1 MSHRLG
7 QIDGI
12 LFDKDGTL
20 IRYDE
25 SWGPVNR
32 EAARIAAAGDQD
44 LEPRLLMAAGMDPD
58 SGRTL
63 ADSLLAA
70 GNAADIAA
78 GFVAAGSP
86 LRVDELTVLLDGLFV
101 RATEFAVPV
110 TDLRV
115 LFSRLK
121 SHGLKLGIA
130 SSDNAL
136 SIQNT
141 ARRFGIEEY
150 VDFIAGYD
158 SGFGPKPEPGMV
170 LGFCKAAALDPS
182 RVAVVGDN
190 NHDLVMAAS
199 AGAAL
204 KIGVLTGTG
213 TRETLEPLADFCLD
227 SIASL
232 EAWLLHQQARA

>member
-1 MSHRLG
+1 M
-7 QIDGI
+7 
-12 LFDKDGTL
+12 
-20 IRYDE
+20 
-25 SWGPVNR
+25 
-32 EAARIAAAGDQD
+32 
-44 LEPRLLMAAGMDPD
+44 
-58 SGRTL
+58 
-63 ADSLLAA
+63 
-70 GNAADIAA
+70 
-78 GFVAAGSP
+78 
-86 LRVDELTVLLDGLFV
+86 
-101 RATEFAVPV
+101 
-110 TDLRV
+110 
-115 LFSRLK
+115 
-121 SHGLKLGIA
+121 LGIA

-136 SIQNT
+136 SIENT

-170 LGFCKAAALDPS
+170 LGFCEAVALDPS

-213 TRETLEPLADFCLD
+213 TRETLEPLADLCLD

-232 EAWLLHQQARA
+232 EAWLLQQEARA